1 MKELSVKL
9 KDREYKVY
17 ITSSM
22 DRFPQVLMENK
33 IKDKDSMFIITDDK
47 VHSIYKSSIEKFK
60 EQYNVK
66 EYSFKQGE
74 ENKNINTVQGIYSF
88 LIENNANRNSLLIAL
103 GGGVVGDIVGF
114 VASTYMRGIRYINIP
129 TTLLS
134 QVDSSVGG
142 KVGYNYNG
150 VKNIIGNFHHP
161 EFVYI
166 STNFLKTLEQREF
179 QGALGEVVKYA
190 LIGDSSF
197 LNFLTEN
204 HKGILEKET
213 DKMIHIIKSCIKI
226 KSEIIK
232 DDLNDRGIRN
242 VLNFGHTVGHAIE
255 INSGG
260 RLTHGEAV
268 ALGMLTSIKLS
279 ENICKLRRDLYGNIV
294 KLYEKLRL
302 PTKYKVDNYTLFMY
316 AINHDKKNDDKIRF
330 VLLEDLNKPKVKV
343 EINKKDIIN
352 ALKNSIS

>member
-22 DRFPQVLMENK
+22 DRFPQALIENK

-47 VHSIYKSSIEKFK
+47 VHSIYKDSIEKFK
-60 EQYNVK
+60 EQYNLK
-66 EYSFKQGE
+66 EYCFKEGK

-166 STNFLKTLEQREF
+166 STNFLKTLEQKEF

-190 LIGDSSF
+190 LIRDSSF
-197 LNFLTEN
+197 LNFLNEN
-204 HKGILEKET
+204 YKGILEKET
-213 DKMIHIIKSCIKI
+213 DKMIHIIKSSLKI

-255 INSGG
+255 MNSGG
-260 RLTHGEAV
+260 KLTHGEAV

-279 ENICKLRRDLYGNIV
+279 ENICNLRRDLYVNIV
-294 KLYEKLRL
+294 NLYEKLRL

>member
-47 VHSIYKSSIEKFK
+47 VHSIYKNSIEKFK

-190 LIGDSSF
+190 LIRDSSF

-316 AINHDKKNDDKIRF
+316 AINRDKKNDDKIRF
-330 VLLEDLNKPKVKV
+330 VLLEDLNKPKIKV

>member
-1 MKELSVKL
+1 MKEISVKL

-22 DRFPQVLMENK
+22 DRFSQALIENK

-47 VHSIYKSSIEKFK
+47 VHSIYKDSIEKLK

-66 EYSFKQGE
+66 EYCFKEGE

-88 LIENNANRNSLLIAL
+88 LMENNANRNSLLIAL

-166 STNFLKTLEQREF
+166 STNFLKTLEQKEF

-190 LIGDSSF
+190 LIRDSSF
-197 LNFLTEN
+197 LNFLNEN
-204 HKGILEKET
+204 YKGILEKET
-213 DKMIHIIKSCIKI
+213 DKMIHIIKNSLKI

-260 RLTHGEAV
+260 KLTHGEAV

-279 ENICKLRRDLYGNIV
+279 ENICKLRRELYGNIV
-294 KLYEKLRL
+294 NLYEKLRL

-316 AINHDKKNDDKIRF
+316 AINRDKKNDDKIKF
-330 VLLEDLNKPKVKV
+330 VLLEDLNEPKVKV
-343 EINKKDIIN
+343 EVNKKDIIN

>member
-9 KDREYKVY
+9 SDREYKVY
-17 ITSSM
+17 ISSSM
-22 DRFPQVLMENK
+22 DRLSQALMENK
-33 IKDKDSMFIITDDK
+33 IKDKDSMFIITDNK
-47 VHSIYKSSIEKFK
+47 VHSIYKDIIERFK

-66 EYSFKQGE
+66 EYCFKEGE

-88 LIENNANRNSLLIAL
+88 LIEHNANRNSLLIAL

-150 VKNIIGNFHHP
+150 LKNIIGNFHHP

-166 STNFLKTLEQREF
+166 STNFLKTLEEKEF
-179 QGALGEVVKYA
+179 KGGLGEVVKYA
-190 LIGDSSF
+190 LIKDSAL
-197 LNFLTEN
+197 LNFLNEN
-204 HKGILEKET
+204 YKGILEKET
-213 DKMIHIIKSCIKI
+213 DKMIHIIKSCLKI

-232 DDLNDRGIRN
+232 NDLNDTGIRN
-242 VLNFGHTVGHAIE
+242 ILNFGHTVGHAIE

-260 RLTHGEAV
+260 KLTHGEAV

-279 ENICKLRRDLYGNIV
+279 ENICDLRKDLYRNIV
-294 KLYEKLRL
+294 NLYGKLGL

-316 AINHDKKNDDKIRF
+316 AINHDKKNDEKIRF
-330 VLLEDLNKPKVKV
+330 VLLEDLNEAKVKV
-343 EINKKDIIN
+343 EINKKDIIS